1 MRRAIVLLGLCCAA
15 TAHADKDKKKDKE
28 PAPPV
33 DPTPTRPTPPPPG
46 PDDAKVKTVLEKL
59 EAAPDHASRQAQ
71 IDELDKLAPTT
82 IDTIGTWLRRK
93 HDVSLADRKK
103 TLQAIKAAVPDRSG
117 HFNTPERKSAKE
129 EEADESYDWLAK
141 LDTVDAKDAGP
152 GLGEVLADDAAI
164 RALAA
169 TRNVHAAQLI
179 FDVAFDDETIIYRDE
194 CGRYLRRMG
203 AYNLPALIIE
213 SESGTN
219 YDRRR
224 YATYQLER
232 MDRQEPTKAVDATKD
247 DENLT
252 VALMDAF
259 KEVHHREAVHVV
271 WAKVDADSTKVRA
284 AARDTWLAYVTG
296 PPPPPAPRRHLQMTK
311 GKMTAYAKPLWLTY
325 RELADNELRR
335 SANELLHEEYPLADP
350 SMDDNGQKGKTVDV
364 NVEELT
370 KRLFTYFDDARAKK
384 DADQWA
390 AAKTKADAGELAV
403 ASQMID
409 RLLAMNP
416 DRAERPAM
424 AKVYLAYGVALEGKQ
439 QWADA
444 SAAYAKAAGLDP
456 KGAGAKQ
463 AEAGQH
469 YAQGKALDAAGKDGG
484 PDFRRAVALG
494 RADEQAQ
501 KAASDS
507 APVSPPKAPGPWLL
521 YAAVAAGVVAL
532 MMFAVAMR
540 RRRA

>member
-1 MRRAIVLLGLCCAA
+1 MRRAIVALGLCLTA
-15 TAHADKDKKKDKE
+15 TAYADKEKKKDKE

-33 DPTPTRPTPPPPG
+33 DPTPTRPAPPPPG

-59 EAAPDHASRQAQ
+59 EAATDHAARQAQ
-71 IDELDKLAPTT
+71 IDELNRLAPTT
-82 IDTIGTWLRRK
+82 IDTIGTWLQRT
-93 HDVSLADRKK
+93 HDVPLADRRKA
-103 TLQAIKAAVPDRSG
+103 LQSIKAQVPDKNG
-117 HFNTPERKSAKE
+117 HFYSPERKSAKE
-129 EEADESYDWLAK
+129 EQADEDFDWLAK
-141 LDTVDAKDAGP
+141 LDAADPKDAGAA
-152 GLGEVLADDAAI
+152 LDEVLADDAAI

-169 TRNVHAAQLI
+169 TKNVHAAQLI
-179 FDVAFDDETIIYRDE
+179 FDAAFNPETMIYRDE
-194 CGRYLRRMG
+194 CGRYLRKMG

-219 YDRRR
+219 YDRQR

-252 VALMDAF
+252 VSVMQAF
-259 KEVHHREAVHVV
+259 KAVHHREAVHVV

-311 GKMTAYAKPLWLTY
+311 GKTTAYAKPLWLTY
-325 RELADNELRR
+325 REMADNELRKA
-335 SANELLHEEYPLADP
+335 ANENLHEEYPLADP
-350 SMDDNGQKGKTVDV
+350 SMDDHEAKGKTVDV

-370 KRLFTYFDDARAKK
+370 KRLFAFYDEARTKK
-384 DADQWA
+384 DTEQWA
-390 AAKTKADAGELAV
+390 AAKAKADGGDLAT

-416 DRAERPAM
+416 DRTERPEM
-424 AKVYLAYGVALEGKQ
+424 AKVYLAYGKALEGKQ

-456 KGAGAKQ
+456 KGAGAKE

-494 RADEQAQ
+494 RADEQAK

-507 APVSPPKAPGPWLL
+507 EPVSPPKAPGPWLL
-521 YAAVAAGVVAL
+521 YAAVAVGVVAL
-532 MMFAVAMR
+532 GMFGFAMR